1 MAQTIAK
8 FVELDREDAK
18 NLKHPYV
25 VWKME
30 NQEGW
35 FWDIEK
41 KLIIKKRV
49 EGVEKVGVLE

>member
-30 NQEGW
+30 NREGW
-35 FWDIEK
+35 FWVSYTENSFPDRK
-41 KLIIKKRV
+41 N
-49 EGVEKVGVLE
+49 